1 MYGGDT
7 LFSSTPAGEEFNW
20 NIANI
25 LPQQSFLKDDLIIG
39 YSNPGIFCFLKVINS
54 SLSEVT
60 LIKELELFKTKHIIF
75 STDENIKSLSEE
87 EYDEL
92 IKTLLSE
99 YMEYDVSKSKETSH
113 NPQNIIY
120 FGAPGTGKSYTVDQ
134 VIKELDVQYYERV
147 TFHPDYDNAS
157 FVGGYKPITE
167 KDKDGKDVVKY
178 KYVAQ
183 AFAKIYTRAWKDLD
197 NQYYLVIEEINRG
210 NCADIFG
217 DIFQL
222 LDRTSDY
229 TVTPSTEL
237 YSYLLDEFEDSKHL
251 GIVKGLK
258 LPTNLK
264 ILATMNTS
272 DQSLFPM
279 DSAFKRRWDW
289 QYIPICYNAL
299 TEDKKENK
307 SLNYSIKIDGQL
319 FNWIDFIKLINNNHI
334 KSNPS
339 LGMDKCIGNYFV
351 KPDKE
356 NIISLEPFI
365 SKVVFYL
372 WNDVFKDEENE
383 VFKEGSSYED
393 FFPLDPNGITNVKE
407 LFDRIGLKPN
417 DGTSK

>member
-1 MYGGDT
+1 MNKYIYNVYGGDT

-197 NQYYLVIEEINRG
+197 NL
-210 NCADIFG
+210 
-217 DIFQL
+217 
-222 LDRTSDY
+222 
-229 TVTPSTEL
+229 
-237 YSYLLDEFEDSKHL
+237 
-251 GIVKGLK
+251 
-258 LPTNLK
+258 
-264 ILATMNTS
+264 
-272 DQSLFPM
+272 
-279 DSAFKRRWDW
+279 
-289 QYIPICYNAL
+289 
-299 TEDKKENK
+299 
-307 SLNYSIKIDGQL
+307 
-319 FNWIDFIKLINNNHI
+319 
-334 KSNPS
+334 
-339 LGMDKCIGNYFV
+339 
-351 KPDKE
+351 
-356 NIISLEPFI
+356 
-365 SKVVFYL
+365 
-372 WNDVFKDEENE
+372 
-383 VFKEGSSYED
+383 
-393 FFPLDPNGITNVKE
+393 
-407 LFDRIGLKPN
+407 
-417 DGTSK
+417 